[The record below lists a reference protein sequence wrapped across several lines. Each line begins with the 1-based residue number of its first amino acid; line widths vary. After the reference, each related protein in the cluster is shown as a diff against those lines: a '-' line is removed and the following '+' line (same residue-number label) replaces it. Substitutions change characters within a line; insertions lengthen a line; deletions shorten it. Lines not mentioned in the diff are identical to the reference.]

1 MLIPTRHLPVAAN
14 SGSEW
19 REVTPGERFA
29 IRTSARETQGIYT
42 MIEIVADPR
51 NGVPMHVHA
60 NEEEHFVILEG
71 GVHLVHGDQTA
82 ELSAGDTATVRRGTP
97 HAWCNLSDRPVRMLI
112 IFSPGHLE
120 RTFRLIGSLQGDDLS
135 AALASNESDGSTVLG
150 PPPFE
155 NVYSILTPRPRP

>member
-1 MLIPTRHLPVAAN
+1 MRILPRSLPAAPSSD
-14 SGSEW
+14 SGW
-19 REVTPGERFA
+19 REVTPGERFV
-29 IRTSARETQGIYT
+29 IRTSVQETQGIYT
-42 MIEIVADPR
+42 MLEIIADPR

-71 GVHLVHGDQTA
+71 SVHLVRGDQTA
-82 ELSAGDTATVRRGTP
+82 ELSAGDSVTVRRGTP

-135 AALASNESDGSTVLG
+135 AVLESNESDGSTVLG

-155 NVYSILTPRPRP
+155 NIYSVLTPRPRP